1 MQGVLENQT
10 RILQNLASLKQDHAQ
25 IHTRMEELN
34 RLVEQTAEMLHRVHT
49 CNFSNMP
56 DNSHVALSCDLV
68 YDRNNTLIGTLAAS
82 PQHMLQQDPD
92 LGSTEHS
99 A

>member
-10 RILQNLASLKQDHAQ
+10 LILQNLASLKQDHED
-25 IHTRMEELN
+25 IHTKMGDLH
-34 RLVEQTAEMLHRVHT
+34 RLVEQTAEMLHRIHA

-56 DNSHVALSCDLV
+56 DNSNVALSCDLV
-68 YDRNNTLIGTLAAS
+68 YDRNDTIMGTLSAS
-82 PQHMLQQDPD
+82 SQHVLQQDPNFA
-92 LGSTEHS
+92 STEHS